1 VLYSR
6 ALPLAG
12 KVLFPS
18 VVWITVANALVLELW
33 RLNGKEPLYPVVKQ
47 SAAASDRSGSVV
59 SGGSG
64 AVPRRGVADLT
75 DAELK
80 GRKVSC
86 CTHSFIHH
94 SLVIHAGYR
103 GCSVFVSVL
112 YCPHCAE
119 CSVVPCKQQQC
130 SIEQSVFVQCFVVLA
145 FCPQ

>member
-1 VLYSR
+1 
-6 ALPLAG
+6 
-12 KVLFPS
+12 
-18 VVWITVANALVLELW
+18 VANALVFELW

-86 CTHSFIHH
+86 CTHALHFYGVCVVHCR
-94 SLVIHAGYR
+94 L
-103 GCSVFVSVL
+103 VL
-112 YCPHCAE
+112 YC
-119 CSVVPCKQQQC
+119 
-130 SIEQSVFVQCFVVLA
+130 
-145 FCPQ
+145 

>member
-18 VVWITVANALVLELW
+18 VVWITVANALVFELW

-47 SAAASDRSGSVV
+47 SAAASDRSGSVA

-80 GRKVSC
+80 GRKVS
-86 CTHSFIHH
+86 SFICT
-94 SLVIHAGYR
+94 V
-103 GCSVFVSVL
+103 
-112 YCPHCAE
+112 
-119 CSVVPCKQQQC
+119 
-130 SIEQSVFVQCFVVLA
+130 
-145 FCPQ
+145 